1 MRTRLVLGCMILV
14 SCAVP
19 IFCQEGHPLTGTW
32 TGDAGASATD
42 RQHITIVMNWDGKA
56 ITGILNPGPN
66 AAPLRTVTLDGST
79 WTVRMQIDAKDGAGK
94 PLAIAVEGKIDNL
107 GSAHRTIKGTW
118 RQGAITSEF
127 RLTRD

>member
-1 MRTRLVLGCMILV
+1 MILV